1 MTTITASAV
10 KELREITGVA
20 MMDCKKAL
28 VETNGNMEEAK
39 NFLRKKG
46 QAKAL
51 KKSSRETREGA
62 VGFSSSEDGKT
73 AGLVQVTCETDF
85 VARNEKF
92 QEFIKKLADQVS
104 VNGEND
110 LLQQNLI
117 NGEGNVEGMLTDTIA
132 ELGENMQ
139 ILNSMKFKINHG
151 LIGGYIHS
159 NGKIGVAVPLET
171 DQPCNDDR
179 LKSLAKDI
187 AMHIA
192 AFQAEAV
199 KPDQVPEEV
208 LEKEKEV
215 LGMYLSGHP
224 LLKYAED
231 LEEFSNFDFTEKVK
245 GGNGEKVRVGG
256 SITEVKMHFD
266 RKNNQMAFFKLDCL
280 GGQSEILA
288 FSDTFA
294 KYKEL
299 IKNDSV
305 VFITGKPTDDTDFS
319 NLKLIADE
327 IVTVEKARDIYSK
340 NVNIRL
346 EPNQMSP
353 TDVDAL
359 LTMAK
364 DHEGGCGLMFHMT
377 SERGKQQRIYAH
389 NVKVSAHS
397 SFLKKLRD
405 TYGKQNVWVSD

>member
-28 VETNGNMEEAK
+28 VETNGNIEEAK
-39 NFLRKKG
+39 DFLRKKG

-62 VGFSSSEDGKT
+62 VGLFSSKDGKT

-92 QEFIKKLADQVS
+92 QALIKKLAEQVS
-104 VNGEND
+104 VNGENN

-117 NGEGNVEGMLTDTIA
+117 SGEGNVESMLTNTIA

-139 ILNSMKFKINHG
+139 ILNSRKFKITHG

-171 DQPCNDDR
+171 EQPCNENS

-192 AFQAEAV
+192 AFNAEAV
-199 KPDQVPEEV
+199 KSDQVPEEV

-215 LGMYLSGHP
+215 FIAQARESGKPDNIIEKMIEGRLKKYVKEICVESQPFVKNPQFSVCQIIEQTEKELG
-224 LLKYAED
+224 LKI
-231 LEEFSNFDFTEKVK
+231 NFDIFEK
-245 GGNGEKVRVGG
+245 
-256 SITEVKMHFD
+256 F
-266 RKNNQMAFFKLDCL
+266 QF
-280 GGQSEILA
+280 
-288 FSDTFA
+288 
-294 KYKEL
+294 
-299 IKNDSV
+299 
-305 VFITGKPTDDTDFS
+305 
-319 NLKLIADE
+319 
-327 IVTVEKARDIYSK
+327 
-340 NVNIRL
+340 
-346 EPNQMSP
+346 
-353 TDVDAL
+353 
-359 LTMAK
+359 
-364 DHEGGCGLMFHMT
+364 
-377 SERGKQQRIYAH
+377 
-389 NVKVSAHS
+389 
-397 SFLKKLRD
+397 
-405 TYGKQNVWVSD
+405 

>member
-117 NGEGNVEGMLTDTIA
+117 NGEGNVEGMLNDTIA

-139 ILNSMKFKINHG
+139 ILNSRKLKIKHG
-151 LIGGYIHS
+151 FIGGYIHS

-199 KPDQVPEEV
+199 KPDQVPHEV

-215 LGMYLSGHP
+215 FTAQAKESGKPDNIIEQMIEGRLKKYVKEICVESQPFVKNPQFSVSQILEQTAKELGVNI
-224 LLKYAED
+224 
-231 LEEFSNFDFTEKVK
+231 NFDTFEKYQ
-245 GGNGEKVRVGG
+245 
-256 SITEVKMHFD
+256 F
-266 RKNNQMAFFKLDCL
+266 
-280 GGQSEILA
+280 
-288 FSDTFA
+288 
-294 KYKEL
+294 
-299 IKNDSV
+299 
-305 VFITGKPTDDTDFS
+305 
-319 NLKLIADE
+319 
-327 IVTVEKARDIYSK
+327 
-340 NVNIRL
+340 
-346 EPNQMSP
+346 
-353 TDVDAL
+353 
-359 LTMAK
+359 
-364 DHEGGCGLMFHMT
+364 
-377 SERGKQQRIYAH
+377 
-389 NVKVSAHS
+389 
-397 SFLKKLRD
+397 
-405 TYGKQNVWVSD
+405 